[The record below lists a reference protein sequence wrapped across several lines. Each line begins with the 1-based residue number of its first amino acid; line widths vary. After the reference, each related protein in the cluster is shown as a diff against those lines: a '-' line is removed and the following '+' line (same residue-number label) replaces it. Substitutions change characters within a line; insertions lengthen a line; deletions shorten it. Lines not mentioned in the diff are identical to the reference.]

1 MPEFLS
7 VLILAAL
14 PAFGNLIGGLLA
26 DIIHLTE
33 RSLSVALHFAA
44 GVIFAVVGVELMPEI
59 LAGEPVWVTML
70 AFVAGGG
77 VMVIL
82 DGLLQKVRNRLS
94 GSGNT
99 VPWMIFTGV
108 AVDLFSDGIL
118 IGTSSTISLDL
129 GLLVALGQVIADVPE
144 GMATIATFKR
154 REVPRKQRLL
164 LVASFAIPVLL
175 GATLG
180 YWVMRGQPA
189 LLRLSVLAL
198 TAGMLLTVVNEQ
210 IVPEAHMGGEARY
223 SALALVSGF
232 GLFTLLAQ
240 YLG

>member
-7 VLILAAL
+7 VLILAIL

-26 DIIHLTE
+26 DIIHITE

-59 LAGEPVWVTML
+59 LTGEPVWVTML

-82 DGLLQKVRNRLS
+82 DGLWQKVRGRLS
-94 GSGNT
+94 GNT
-99 VPWMIFTGV
+99 GPWMIFTGV

-118 IGTSSTISLDL
+118 IGTSATISLDL

-154 REVPRKQRLL
+154 RELPRKQRLL
-164 LVASFAIPVLL
+164 LAASFAIPVLL

-180 YWVMRGQPA
+180 YWVMRDQPT

-198 TAGMLLTVVNEQ
+198 TAGMLLTVVTEQ
-210 IVPEAHMGGEARY
+210 IVPEAHMGGEVRY

-232 GLFTLLAQ
+232 GFFTLLAQ